1 VLNSNTAAL
10 MLAQRAPGETAFG
23 CVYLPTNQPEDD
35 RDDVAASKTF
45 CMAGVG
51 ICPHFL
57 LDRFRSKI
65 AAFLEWAWEWLTY
78 ARGARL
84 IIGSAGAHRRR
95 SAAITI
101 ISGRLPRAA
110 APPKS

>member
-45 CMAGVG
+45 CMGWCG
-51 ICPHFL
+51 
-57 LDRFRSKI
+57 D
-65 AAFLEWAWEWLTY
+65 
-78 ARGARL
+78 
-84 IIGSAGAHRRR
+84 
-95 SAAITI
+95 
-101 ISGRLPRAA
+101 LPTF
-110 APPKS
+110 SS

>member
-1 VLNSNTAAL
+1 

-57 LDRFRSKI
+57 LDWFRSKI
-65 AAFLEWAWEWLTY
+65 AVFLEWAWEWLTY
-78 ARGARL
+78 AAVPG
-84 IIGSAGAHRRR
+84 
-95 SAAITI
+95 
-101 ISGRLPRAA
+101 
-110 APPKS
+110 